1 MSDLTKENL
10 TFEQALAQ
18 LEKILNQLDRGEAP
32 LAEAMDLYKDG
43 LALVEILNNHLNK
56 AQGELK
62 VFNAGKGQ
70 EGEEEYGRFS
80 IYEKL

>member
-32 LAEAMDLYKDG
+32 LTEAMDLYKEG

-62 VFNAGKGQ
+62 VFNDGKWQ
-70 EGEEEYGRFS
+70 QGEE
-80 IYEKL
+80 

>member
-62 VFNAGKGQ
+62 VFNDGKWQ
-70 EGEEEYGRFS
+70 H
-80 IYEKL
+80 

>member
-1 MSDLTKENL
+1 MSNLTKENL

-18 LEKILNQLDRGEAP
+18 LESILSKLDRGEAP
-32 LAEAMDLYKDG
+32 LAEAMDLYKEG

-62 VFNAGKGQ
+62 IFNDGKWQ
-70 EGEEEYGRFS
+70 QGEV
-80 IYEKL
+80 